1 MSTTRGKDFAG
12 KGGIMA
18 AYLIG
23 HMTIKDPIKWE
34 KYVEG
39 VRVSLEPFEA
49 KIIFR
54 GRRATIFAGEH
65 PYDHTVVAEF
75 PDQSAIQQ
83 WYNSENYQ
91 KLIPIRREAAE
102 VVIISYDT

>member
-1 MSTTRGKDFAG
+1 
-12 KGGIMA
+12 MA

-23 HMTIKDPIKWE
+23 HITIKNPVKWE
-34 KYVEG
+34 EYVEG

-49 KIIFR
+49 KVIFR
-54 GRRATIFAGEH
+54 GKRATIFAGEH

-75 PDQSAIQQ
+75 PDQSAIQR

-91 KLIPIRREAAE
+91 KLIPIRREAAD